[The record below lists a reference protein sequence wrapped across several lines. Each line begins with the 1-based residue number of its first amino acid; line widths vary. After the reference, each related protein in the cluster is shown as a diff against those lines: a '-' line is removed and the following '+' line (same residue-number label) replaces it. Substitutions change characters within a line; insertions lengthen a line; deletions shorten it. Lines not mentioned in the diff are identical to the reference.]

1 MVERE
6 KLTEKKQERTE
17 VNEYM
22 SLRRWDGLGS
32 KAQVEWL
39 TLDERRE
46 QDVTGE
52 KKLKVGG
59 DEGWSGIWKLLS
71 DGFHFSVRRQSHLRM
86 RGY

>member
-1 MVERE
+1 
-6 KLTEKKQERTE
+6 
-17 VNEYM
+17 M

-52 KKLKVGG
+52 KKLKIGG
-59 DEGWSGIWKLLS
+59 GEGWSGIRKLLS
-71 DGFHFSVRRQSHLRM
+71 DGFHFSVRR
-86 RGY
+86 